1 MMRLA
6 QQPFRPMGP
15 APQPLIMPGFSRPQV
30 LQAPPFAPYLP
41 GRDVP
46 GLSRLQNFVGGGGLL
61 AAPPA
66 HPAPRPS
73 AHPPRIPPPNAVA
86 GPSSSHSSLVPQP
99 LRASAGSHSHSSPLA
114 PSNTTLDLTTDDVS
128 HASSLPHGG
137 VSHRPVSSPVVA
149 VAGPSR
155 KPPQLASARVSATP
169 PADVSWLLAT
179 DSGDDEVSAEVT
191 ISREQKAPSRARSP
205 TRSPL
210 AVLVDPTQV
219 SPPSHS
225 LPSSSKG
232 MLAASKPARSHPKPS
247 SGVGLAVQHRTS
259 PSVLCSPSTPRSDN
273 PQASIVTSL
282 PEPARHA
289 HRASPRQLQPPPDT
303 AAGSDIDMN
312 PPLASVAAQAA
323 SSKSSGPAASSSP
336 ALGTK
341 RRLGMGHRQA
351 GYSNKKFKPPV

>member
-30 LQAPPFAPYLP
+30 LQAPPLAPHLP

-46 GLSRLQNFVGGGGLL
+46 GPNLLQNFVGGDGLL
-61 AAPPA
+61 AAPPV
-66 HPAPRPS
+66 HSAPRPS
-73 AHPPRIPPPNAVA
+73 AHPPRIPPVNAIA
-86 GPSSSHSSLVPQP
+86 GSSSLLSYLLPQP
-99 LRASAGSHSHSSPLA
+99 LRASAGSSSHSPSSA
-114 PSNTTLDLTTDDVS
+114 PSNTTLDLTADEGS
-128 HASSLPHGG
+128 HASLLPHGG
-137 VSHRPVSSPVVA
+137 VPRRPAPSLVA
-149 VAGPSR
+149 AVTGPSR
-155 KPPQLASARVSATP
+155 KPPQVASARVSATP
-169 PADVSWLLAT
+169 PADVSWMLAT
-179 DSGDDEVSAEVT
+179 DSGDDDEVSAEVT
-191 ISREQKAPSRARSP
+191 IIREQQAPSRARSP

-210 AVLVDPTQV
+210 AVLVDPTQA
-219 SPPSHS
+219 SPSQS

-232 MLAASKPARSHPKPS
+232 MLAASKPARSHSKPS
-247 SGVGLAVQHRTS
+247 SGAGLAAQRRTS
-259 PSVLCSPSTPRSDN
+259 PSVLCSPSTPRSY
-273 PQASIVTSL
+273 SSL

-289 HRASPRQLQPPPDT
+289 HRAPPRQLPPPPDT
-303 AAGSDIDMN
+303 AAVSDIDMAN
-312 PPLASVAAQAA
+312 PPLTSVAAQAA